1 MAKKGKSSYV
11 KMQQGSQRSSNVR
24 TKQEKA
30 PSPNKGASSGQRGTA
45 KRKGFGLMEHLKFY
59 PEYRRDGQ
67 TTPPLEEGAGR
78 FKYFWSVGKRR
89 NSSILIANLMFIIF
103 ALPLVAV
110 FVTVLAL
117 GGVENIAYLMKDIS
131 APYLM
136 TNIGFG
142 ISTSALSF
150 SDVSR
155 YIAEVYYLIFA
166 AAGVGALILSVGLS
180 GMMPL
185 CMNFILG
192 DTFISKK
199 DNYGNDV
206 PRAILEFFRGL
217 KKYWWQFL
225 IVGFFMLVLV
235 AGVGNAFVF
244 FISSFKLGEA
254 GVGHWFL
261 IIFAA
266 IIALLGLMF
275 LAHLMPTIVLYEM
288 PFKDKLNNA
297 AIFTIQMFV
306 QNLFMVIAFAVPF
319 VLIGVINNMIVSS
332 IILAVLL
339 VYGSKYYCLTMCNY
353 EQYIAE
359 KIVTP
364 IYNAKFTSTKQKKNK
379 KK

>member
-11 KMQQGSQRSSNVR
+11 KMQQGTQRSSNVK
-24 TKQEKA
+24 TKQA
-30 PSPNKGASSGQRGTA
+30 NSSPKGANNGSSA
-45 KRKGFGLMEHLKFY
+45 PKRKSAGKGTGLLEKLKFY

-67 TTPPLEEGAGR
+67 TTPPLEEGVGR

-89 NSSILIANLMFIIF
+89 NSSILIANLMFVIF

-110 FVTVLAL
+110 FVTILAL
-117 GGVENIAYLMKDIS
+117 GGVENVAYLLKDLS

-142 ISTSALSF
+142 ISTSPYSF

-155 YIAEVYYLIFA
+155 YMAEVYYIIFA
-166 AAGVGALILSVGLS
+166 AAGVGALILSLGLS

-199 DNYGNDV
+199 DNYGNNV
-206 PRAILEFFRGL
+206 PCAIREFFRGM

-225 IVGFFMLVLV
+225 IVGVCLMVLV
-235 AGVGNAFVF
+235 AGVGNVFVF

-254 GVGHWFL
+254 GVGHWFM

-266 IIALLGLMF
+266 AFALLALMF

-288 PFKDKLNNA
+288 PFKDKINNA
-297 AIFTIQMFV
+297 FIFTIQMFV
-306 QNLFMVIAFAVPF
+306 QNLFMIIAFAVPF
-319 VLIGVINNMIVSS
+319 VLIGVIDNMIISS
-332 IILAVLL
+332 IILALLL

-353 EQYIAE
+353 EQYISE
-359 KIVTP
+359 KIIMP
-364 IYNAKFTSTKQKKNK
+364 IYNAKYTQTKPK
-379 KK
+379 KKK